1 MRLSKAMYNVQKVQH
16 KIQDQKY
23 KVDVVIVL
31 FIGELQEFEFVSQTV
46 FDIWTKHD
54 QVNFFS
60 DIITPSR

>member
-1 MRLSKAMYNVQKVQH
+1 MYNVQKVQH
-16 KIQDQKY
+16 KIQYQKY

-60 DIITPSR
+60 DIITQSR